1 MAEVYQKLKDNI
13 PVFFTVFLILLIILI
28 TLFQRIVYFIEPG
41 EGGVLYRLFFG
52 GTVTT
57 RVYTEGIQTVWPW
70 DTMYIYNARVQ
81 EVPHEFDVLTVD
93 GLKVHLSL
101 SIRYRPEYKL
111 IAVLH
116 QQVGEDYVNIV
127 VVPEIENVLR
137 VLIGQLN
144 AEEVYT
150 TKQSL
155 IEKAI
160 SGAIE
165 QIAQRYVKVDNV
177 IIKSMTLP
185 ESVEKSICEKIEEKH
200 KADAY
205 QFRLVKEE
213 KEKDRRRIE
222 AEGLER
228 FRKALS
234 PEVLHYMGIQATLE
248 LAKSDNTKVVVIG
261 GGKDGGFPIIGSL
274 PLAPYTELL
283 STVPLEMTEVN
294 GKSGSKA
301 SDSKASGSKKSAGG
315 SQKADVKTSGTETSD
330 KGSVTSESGGDQ
342 GSDSGSPQTS
352 EAETSG
358 TETGS
363 QVSEASGTKKPEPSS
378 TGTQAPEKQDAKKK

>member
-1 MAEVYQKLKDNI
+1 MVKVYEKFKENLA
-13 PVFFTVFLILLIILI
+13 VFFTFFLILLIILI
-28 TLFQRIVYFIEPG
+28 ILFQRIVYFIEPG

-57 RVYTEGIQTVWPW
+57 RVYTEGIQFVWPW
-70 DTMYIYNARVQ
+70 DTMYIYNGRVQ
-81 EVPHEFDVLTVD
+81 EVPHEFHVLTVD
-93 GLKVHLSL
+93 GLKVDLSL

-127 VVPEIENVLR
+127 VIPEIENVLR
-137 VLIGQLN
+137 VLIGRLN

-177 IIKSMTLP
+177 IIKSMKLP
-185 ESVEKSICEKIEEKH
+185 ESVEESICTKIQEKH

-205 QFRLVKEE
+205 QFKLVREE
-213 KEKDRRRIE
+213 KEKDRKRIE

-248 LAKSDNTKVVVIG
+248 LAKSDNSKVVVIG

-283 STVPLEMTEVN
+283 STVPLEMTDVT
-294 GKSGSKA
+294 GKSGSQK
-301 SDSKASGSKKSAGG
+301 SDAR
-315 SQKADVKTSGTETSD
+315 TSGTKKSGRRSRTSD
-330 KGSVTSESGGDQ
+330 ANEAGNEQTGKGSQTSGLEDS
-342 GSDSGSPQTS
+342 GSDSGD
-352 EAETSG
+352 AETADVKPAES
-358 TETGS
+358 GS
-363 QVSEASGTKKPEPSS
+363 QASDTKASGTQESESSSPANQAAGKPN
-378 TGTQAPEKQDAKKK
+378 AKKK